1 MTFSANDQPGL
12 TKGDS
17 HWYASSMKTANIGE
31 AKAHFSDL
39 IRRAESGE
47 DVRILRNGVPI
58 ARIIAEEAVKKR
70 TFAPDDGLGFVA
82 DDFDAPLPLDVLAT
96 FST

>member
-1 MTFSANDQPGL
+1 MRFSANDQPGL
-12 TKGDS
+12 TKSDS
-17 HWYASSMKTANIGE
+17 DCYATSMKSANIGE

-39 IRRAESGE
+39 IRRAEGGE

-58 ARIIAEEAVKKR
+58 ARIIAEEAGKKR

-82 DDFDAPLPLDVLAT
+82 DDFNAPLPEDVLAM
-96 FST
+96 FSP